1 MKVLTGGN
9 LRFKK
14 MIQDSIKR
22 IKQFGYEPVIY
33 DIGGLDLG
41 KKMDVNPIDLVRT
54 NEGKTPI
61 ACRFKPLMIKDC
73 LENTDANELV
83 LYLDA
88 DAFLLQRVDEL
99 DINDYDIAVTVR
111 EEAKHYREH
120 ELMGALNAGVIVFR
134 KTKATMNFINKW
146 IDVTNTKYSDQSGL
160 NACLYDYIDLDKL
173 DQVIEKDGLKV
184 KLLKAMVYN
193 NYYSDTT
200 DAKIRHFKG
209 NIKQI

>member
-111 EEAKHYREH
+111 EEAKH
-120 ELMGALNAGVIVFR
+120 F
-134 KTKATMNFINKW
+134 
-146 IDVTNTKYSDQSGL
+146 
-160 NACLYDYIDLDKL
+160 
-173 DQVIEKDGLKV
+173 EKHG
-184 KLLKAMVYN
+184 
-193 NYYSDTT
+193 YYCGDRPGTGSP
-200 DAKIRHFKG
+200 G
-209 NIKQI
+209 